1 MVRHAA
7 ILVYIN
13 IQAYQ
18 CTRVSVSP
26 NTNKPRP
33 SPGPK
38 VIKHTTSCHGQDLYV
53 PNGVSPHCAYP
64 YRIHE
69 NRTYPWTV
77 QSSDT
82 SLTVRSIDCK
92 GKQTESGGPCDSCKG
107 LLKHNV
113 IEGIE
118 DRNRDGVSENTPFRW
133 LTVANLADVLSQKN
147 TYINQLKLL
156 SLNMARSLL
165 SRASHLDAHKRFLV
179 AVGEGNI
186 KGIHRLVSVS
196 RKAGE
201 SIYTILDKCSR
212 AVQNVYH
219 PKSYQERE
227 FQQLFLFHKLGGV
240 AVAEIAHR
248 AFGLPSIE
256 ATRRRIN
263 TKPLVASPKMPTIT
277 EMIQN
282 LDHAFPQSSRT
293 SVGWKGGF
301 QLMADELKL
310 ETRMR

>member
-1 MVRHAA
+1 M
-7 ILVYIN
+7 
-13 IQAYQ
+13 
-18 CTRVSVSP
+18 
-26 NTNKPRP
+26 
-33 SPGPK
+33 
-38 VIKHTTSCHGQDLYV
+38 
-53 PNGVSPHCAYP
+53 
-64 YRIHE
+64 
-69 NRTYPWTV
+69 
-77 QSSDT
+77 
-82 SLTVRSIDCK
+82 
-92 GKQTESGGPCDSCKG
+92 
-107 LLKHNV
+107 
-113 IEGIE
+113 
-118 DRNRDGVSENTPFRW
+118 
-133 LTVANLADVLSQKN
+133 ANLADVLSQKN
-147 TYINQLKLL
+147 AYINQLKLS

-256 ATRRRIN
+256 ATRHCIN

-282 LDHAFPQSSRT
+282 LDHTFPQSSRT
-293 SVGWKGGF
+293 SIGWKGGF

-310 ETRMR
+310 ETRMRWDARTNNILGICREHGQRYALEFRSMAQATALRDGIRDDAVHLATEVCLTTIYPTRVH